1 MLSNDEQHY
10 QENDTNGND
19 GLDTPEEAAN
29 EPGSCTDRLNCSCIF
44 QSQVML
50 LLWKNLKLKIRHPF
64 KSLFWLLIPCI
75 FSILMVLVRIAADK
89 QFVPEPTVFPMHRI
103 DEDIAVIGLY
113 EKHVLYTPISNAT
126 KAIMELFRDN
136 TFTDKVIGLLL

>member
-10 QENDTNGND
+10 DDNGNG
-19 GLDTPEEAAN
+19 GLDALEEAAN
-29 EPGSCTDRLNCSCIF
+29 EPETCTDRLNCSCIF
-44 QSQVML
+44 KSQVVL

-75 FSILMVLVRIAADK
+75 FSVLMVLVRIAADK
-89 QFVPEPTVFPMHRI
+89 QFVHEPTVFPVHKI

-113 EKHVLYTPISNAT
+113 EKHVLYTPISNET

-136 TFTDKVIGLLL
+136 TFTDKVIGLCY